1 MATICVLEFDS
12 INEATGEPMWP
23 PTQVTAAQAFGAAL
37 ALQATTR
44 YVAVTPDAN
53 CRVRVSQDGAA
64 PTTGFPQ
71 IRSVCTSRTPRP
83 PTRSRRSR
91 GSLTVA
97 S

>member
-71 IRSVCTSRTPRP
+71 ILASDTVGLHVKDTSATYQIQAI
-83 PTRSRRSR
+83 S
-91 GSLTVA
+91 G
-97 S
+97 